1 MNLFPTIT
9 DKEWKNGI
17 AAARARRTVRKQ
29 QIKTFLN
36 EQELNY
42 SIHRA
47 QTFVGASARPQEPAC
62 GQ

>member
-9 DKEWKNGI
+9 DKEWKIGI

-29 QIKTFLN
+29 QLKTFLN
-36 EQELNY
+36 EQELNH
-42 SIHRA
+42 SIYRA
-47 QTFVGASARPQEPAC
+47 QAFVGTPARPQESAR